1 MTSISGSFST
11 QRPSPRDMMQ
21 DRLTDAI
28 SSGSISASD
37 KDALTSAL
45 DDIDKSLPS
54 QAAAG
59 TGRPDP
65 KAMKAKIDSLIDQ
78 EVKSGKLTDDQ
89 ASELK
94 QLFAKGP
101 GGKGG
106 PGGPGGPGGAG
117 GPRPDEDT
125 SSTDESS
132 DTDQTTKLLQD
143 FMKLL
148 KEAVLDSPDKV
159 RGAYYF
165 PQWPAV
171 HKAFNDTVTKA
182 VTGKREDIGKVLADG
197 APLVSKAAQ

>member
-148 KEAVLDSPDKV
+148 KEKQSSGSSYGSSGSQDLQSVLKSLLV
-159 RGAYYF
+159 
-165 PQWPAV
+165 
-171 HKAFNDTVTKA
+171 DTSA
-182 VTGKREDIGKVLADG
+182 
-197 APLVSKAAQ
+197 

>member
-1 MTSISGSFST
+1 MTSITGAYAA
-11 QRPSPRDMMQ
+11 QRPSPREMMQ

-37 KDALTSAL
+37 KEALTSAL
-45 DDIDKSLPS
+45 DDIDKSLS
-54 QAAAG
+54 AGASTG

-65 KAMKAKIDSLIDQ
+65 KAMKAKLDGLIDQ
-78 EVKSGKLTDDQ
+78 EVKSGKLTDSQ

-101 GGKGG
+101 GSGG

-117 GPRPDEDT
+117 GPPPDENT

-132 DTDQTTKLLQD
+132 GSDKTTKLLED

-148 KEAVLDSPDKV
+148 KEKQSDSTSYGAGGSQDLQSVLKSLLVD
-159 RGAYYF
+159 
-165 PQWPAV
+165 
-171 HKAFNDTVTKA
+171 TKA
-182 VTGKREDIGKVLADG
+182 
-197 APLVSKAAQ
+197 